1 MQKFKVGDKVM
12 WDNDVKD
19 WGVVT
24 KTTNDDFAVKWS
36 TCSNTYTYS
45 WGLHFAARITL
56 RTDNQCSQLSE
67 QQAVALLLSLGYT
80 ISKQPMVTNISN
92 KT

>member
-1 MQKFKVGDKVM
+1 MQKFVLGDKVM

-36 TCSNTYTYS
+36 TCGNTYTYS
-45 WGLHFAARITL
+45 WGLSDRITL
-56 RTDNQCSQLSE
+56 RTDNQYSQLSE
-67 QQAVALLLSLGYT
+67 QQAVELLLSLGYT
-80 ISKQPMVTNISN
+80 LSKQPMVTNIFN
-92 KT
+92 KA

>member
-12 WDNDVKD
+12 WLGNVAKD

-36 TCSNTYTYS
+36 TCVNTYTYS
-45 WGLHFAARITL
+45 WNLFDCITL
-56 RTDNQCSQLSE
+56 FKDNQCSQLSE
-67 QQAVALLLSLGYT
+67 QQAVELLLSLGYT
-80 ISKQPMVTNISN
+80 ISKQPMVTNIFN